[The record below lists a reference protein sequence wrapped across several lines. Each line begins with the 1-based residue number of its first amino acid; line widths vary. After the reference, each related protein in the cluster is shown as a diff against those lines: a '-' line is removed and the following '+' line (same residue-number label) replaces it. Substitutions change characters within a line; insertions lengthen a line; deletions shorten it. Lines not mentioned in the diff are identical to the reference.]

1 MNAWAAAL
9 VDFCREHEIPVKITR
24 CPLLQN
30 TADVK
35 YAYEMNHAYLND
47 AIRVFPLR
55 SFFTI
60 SEIEFVKECREIAEA
75 GKESVRWYTALLDPF
90 QDGRDGPEILRTLEV
105 YLLDQNSSIVET
117 ASQLFVH
124 KNTVKYRLQKAGDIL
139 GFRIGD
145 VPQSKNLIYALSLR
159 RIMMAAEAEPLK

>member
-1 MNAWAAAL
+1 M
-9 VDFCREHEIPVKITR
+9 
-24 CPLLQN
+24 
-30 TADVK
+30 
-35 YAYEMNHAYLND
+35 
-47 AIRVFPLR
+47 
-55 SFFTI
+55 
-60 SEIEFVKECREIAEA
+60 
-75 GKESVRWYTALLDPF
+75 RWYTALLDPF